1 MLTAGEIL
9 KRERVKKNLSLTEIS
24 KQTKIK
30 EKYLLALEDNNWN
43 LFESPVYIEGLI
55 KTYARFL
62 GLNYKKVLP
71 FFYRDYEGEEKIT
84 FRRRVSEKYF
94 TPTIKK
100 FFTML
105 SFFIFFVFFIYFG
118 YQLKIFLTPPK
129 VVILSPKTDVFYNEN
144 LIKIIGKTEKETTIT
159 IFGEK
164 IYPNEEGIFEY
175 TFPLKKGKNELVIEL
190 EGANGRKTIF
200 KKIFYKNSS
209 S

>member
-1 MLTAGEIL
+1 
-9 KRERVKKNLSLTEIS
+9 
-24 KQTKIK
+24 
-30 EKYLLALEDNNWN
+30 
-43 LFESPVYIEGLI
+43 
-55 KTYARFL
+55 
-62 GLNYKKVLP
+62 
-71 FFYRDYEGEEKIT
+71 
-84 FRRRVSEKYF
+84 
-94 TPTIKK
+94 
-100 FFTML
+100 
-105 SFFIFFVFFIYFG
+105 
-118 YQLKIFLTPPK
+118 LTPPK

-200 KKIFYKNSS
+200 KKFFYKNSS